1 MILAQRRLALAG
13 CLLVVTLDA
22 AQLVAG
28 AGSPVGP
35 AGGMAVYG
43 LAAAGLAAD
52 RREAAWLLVVMPWVP
67 LLALVAWTV
76 GLSPIAPHAM
86 MGVVALVQLL
96 TGFAAAQALDLS
108 PHTPF
113 GD

>member
-1 MILAQRRLALAG
+1 MIPTQRRLALGG
-13 CLLVVTLDA
+13 CALVVGLDV

-35 AGGMAVYG
+35 AGGAVIYG
-43 LAAAGLAAD
+43 LAALGLLAE

-67 LLALVAWTV
+67 LLALAAWAV
-76 GLSPIAPHAM
+76 GLSPLAPHAM

-113 GD
+113 GE